1 MISINKQGNA
11 IVIEFTD
18 NDKYLFNGT
27 IEVAPNELMIV
38 IDESNMATF
47 KRSNN
52 GDTLFSQ
59 LINKIQIGGINVT
72 KDTILDEF
80 AKIGFTTVNWSEITG
95 KPTTFSDWD
104 ATEGEQVIAN
114 KPDLNE
120 YATNVELNHVK
131 SELATKADTSSL
143 NDYAL
148 KSEITGLAT
157 KEELANYQ
165 PIGDYATT
173 TQLNSKQ
180 DTLVSGT
187 NIKTVNGES
196 ILGNGDIEILSV
208 VDTEMSDTS
217 ENAVQNKV
225 IKQYVDTASSE
236 FTNWKNGASIVAGQ
250 NSNSTGGKCVTI
262 GGETENTT
270 AIGVVIGYGCK
281 AKKGFPVIIGKDCIA
296 SNNTLESNVL
306 INSMSTSGSN
316 NVLIGGNTGFMSTGD
331 NQVIINTWRGYINTC
346 PYNEIISINTEGV
359 ATSNR
364 QVNLLAVGGASDSVA
379 IGLLSDGNIALRIG
393 KDGKAY
399 IYNNGVEVAIQ
410 DTINK
415 VNTEI
420 PELISSKADSAN
432 VYTKS
437 ESDAKYLT
445 EHQSLANYATKSEI
459 PTATSQ
465 LTNDSG
471 YITSIPSEYIT
482 ETELTSSLS
491 TKADSANVYT
501 KAEIDNMIGEISA
514 RLDQINGE
522 VI

>member
-47 KRSNN
+47 KRSTN

-59 LINKIQIGGINVT
+59 LINKIQIGGNPVT

-80 AKIGFTTVNWSEITG
+80 AKIGFATVDWAEITG
-95 KPTTFSDWD
+95 KPVTFSDWD

-114 KPDLNE
+114 KPDL
-120 YATNVELNHVK
+120 
-131 SELATKADTSSL
+131 SE
-143 NDYAL
+143 
-148 KSEITGLAT
+148 
-157 KEELANYQ
+157 
-165 PIGDYATT
+165 YATT

-187 NIKTVNGES
+187 NIKTINGES
-196 ILGNGDIEILSV
+196 VLGTGDIEISSQ

-225 IKQYVDTASSE
+225 IKQYVDNASSE
-236 FTNWKNGASIVAGQ
+236 FSNWKNGASIVAGQ
-250 NSNSTGGKCVTI
+250 NSNSTGSMCVTI

-270 AIGVVIGYGCK
+270 AVGVVIGYGCK
-281 AKKGFPVIIGKDCIA
+281 AKKGWPVIIGKDCIA
-296 SNNTLESNVL
+296 SNNTFANNVL
-306 INSMSTSGSN
+306 INSMSTSGDD
-316 NVLIGGNTGFMSTGD
+316 NVLIGGGTGFMSTGD
-331 NQVIINTWRGYINTC
+331 NQVIINTWRGYTERC
-346 PYNEIISINTEGV
+346 PYDEIISINTSGV
-359 ATSNR
+359 ANSNR
-364 QVNLLAVGGASDSVA
+364 QVNLLATGGESDSVA
-379 IGLLSDGNIALRIG
+379 IGLLSDGNTALRIG
-393 KDGKAY
+393 KDGKVY

-415 VNTEI
+415 
-420 PELISSKADSAN
+420 ADD
-432 VYTKS
+432 VYTKT

-445 EHQSLANYATKSEI
+445 
-459 PTATSQ
+459 
-465 LTNDSG
+465 
-471 YITSIPSEYIT
+471 SIPDEYVT
-482 ETELTSSLS
+482 DTELTSSLS

-501 KAEIDNMIGEISA
+501 KAEIDNMIGEILS
-514 RLDQINGE
+514 LIH
-522 VI
+522 I